1 MPKLSIIIP
10 CFNEKQ
16 TIAKVLLNVKRVK
29 LPRGWSKEVIVIDDF
44 STDGTRDD
52 LGGYSNIKL
61 ILREKSGG
69 KGAALKD
76 GFKIASGDYILIQDA
91 DLEYDPKDYIGLL
104 KPILKGESEIVFGS
118 RILKKN
124 NVPFSK
130 SYFYGGLLISK
141 IFNLLFGT
149 KLSDIATC
157 YKLFPRYLVPRLIYL
172 PSNDFVFDVI
182 ELTHQLI
189 MSDKVIE
196 VPINY
201 KPRSKKEGKKINWR
215 HGIRC
220 LFAILRLRLSLDDLA
235 RKMRHRMALRYLKK
249 NAVILDVGCGDLEF
263 IKELLH
269 KIRFAYGIDKRLKK
283 IKRKKIK
290 TFQLDI
296 DKNRNWPIAE
306 NSIDQVFMLASLEHL
321 ECPEVG
327 LINVYRT
334 LKEGGDLIIT
344 TPTKLAKPV
353 LNVLSFG
360 LGVID
365 KKEISDHKHYFSK
378 KELIALLRDIGFRK
392 VEHKYFEFGF
402 NQLIRAK
409 K

>member
-16 TIAKVLLNVKRVK
+16 TIAKVLLNVKKVK
-29 LPRGWSKEVIVIDDF
+29 LPRGWNKEVIVVDDF

-52 LGGYSNIKL
+52 LRGYSNIKL
-61 ILREKSGG
+61 ILREKNGG

-76 GFKIASGDYILIQDA
+76 GFKTANGDYILIQDA
-91 DLEYDPKDYIGLL
+91 DLEYDPKDYIRLL

-149 KLSDIATC
+149 KLSDVATC

-189 MSDKVIE
+189 VSDKVIE

-235 RKMRHRMALRYLKK
+235 RKMRHRMALQYVRK
-249 NAVILDVGCGDLEF
+249 NAVILDIGCGHLEF
-263 IKELLH
+263 INELLH
-269 KIRFAYGIDKRLKK
+269 KIKFAYGIDKRLKK
-283 IKRKKIK
+283 IKRKKIE

-306 NSIDQVFMLASLEHL
+306 NSVDQVFMLASLEHL
-321 ECPEVG
+321 ECPEAG
-327 LINVYRT
+327 LINAYRT

-344 TPTKLAKPV
+344 TPTKLAKPI
-353 LNVLSFG
+353 LNVLSFR

-365 KKEISDHKHYFSK
+365 KKEISDHKHYFSR
-378 KELIALLRDIGFRK
+378 KELIALLKDIGFCK
-392 VEHKYFEFGF
+392 VEHKYFEAGF